1 MIYIV
6 LDKQKAFKTILSS
19 PLHLNLKKKFKDFNT
34 VRTLL
39 KGICKKNIDL
49 VAGDWNTS
57 EFVFKTRLFQT
68 LHARLPH
75 LLN

>member
-19 PLHLNLKKKFKDFNT
+19 PLHSNLKKKFKDFNT

-49 VAGDWNTS
+49 VAGD
-57 EFVFKTRLFQT
+57 
-68 LHARLPH
+68 
-75 LLN
+75 